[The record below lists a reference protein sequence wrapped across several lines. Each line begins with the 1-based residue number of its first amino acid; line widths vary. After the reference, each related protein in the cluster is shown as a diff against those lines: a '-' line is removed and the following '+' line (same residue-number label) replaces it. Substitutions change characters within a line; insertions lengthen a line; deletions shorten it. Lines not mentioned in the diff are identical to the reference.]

1 MATQWLGYDKRG
13 ATVTSVTVTLL
24 CDKRARVL
32 DRVCHKS
39 CFNQRVSVLTV
50 VFLRW
55 LSGLDDIKAI
65 FQCMPCFFVLWLYQ

>member
-13 ATVTSVTVTLL
+13 ATVASVTVTLL

-39 CFNQRVSVLTV
+39 CFNQTVSVLTV
-50 VFLRW
+50 VSLRW
-55 LSGLDDIKAI
+55 LSGLDDIKLSSNACLA
-65 FQCMPCFFVLWLYQ
+65 FLYYGLYQ